1 MKKLL
6 FGLLALSL
14 SAVTFA
20 ANPGTA
26 TDATM
31 TVEAKLNV
39 VDATDKVVI
48 EQLTDAGTWQVV
60 SSTVAFDHGTVA
72 KGTTTVPTP
81 SLLKNFRVR
90 KLSAAGAD
98 ELAGTVAVTMGAN
111 TNGNFDGT
119 LKSGTNTIDHTF
131 RYTTTPIIGADKIAK
146 FNIESN
152 VPTLASNQ
160 AIGAY
165 NRVETVAVKVT
176 TP

>member
-1 MKKLL
+1 MKKIL

-20 ANPGTA
+20 ANPGTD
-26 TDATM
+26 TDASIN
-31 TVEAKLNV
+31 VEAKLSI

-60 SSTVAFDHGTVA
+60 STTVAFDHGTVA
-72 KGTTTVPTP
+72 KGSTTVPTP

-90 KLSAAGAD
+90 KLSTAGAD
-98 ELAGTVAVTMGAN
+98 ELAGTVAVTMGADS
-111 TNGNFDGT
+111 TGSFTGT
-119 LKSGTNTIDHTF
+119 LKSGTNTIGHTF
-131 RYTTTPIIGADKIAK
+131 RYTPTPIIGTDKIAK

-152 VPTLASNQ
+152 VPALVGTEPV
-160 AIGAY
+160 GVY